1 VQERNSWRARELSN
15 NLPDWLKVPV
25 PSVRVLETMQ
35 GLIKGLSLH
44 TVCEE
49 ANCPNVGE
57 CFKSRTATFLLMG
70 DVCTRNCN
78 FCAVRHGNPL
88 PLDPDEPRNLAE
100 ACKALGLKYVVL
112 TCVTRDDLAD
122 GGASHM
128 ALVVKEVK
136 KLNPGAKVE
145 LLTSDL
151 GGNWDALKKL
161 LEAPLDVLA
170 HNVETVPS
178 LYPAVRPQADYQRSL
193 AVIEMAKTFVPKVL
207 TKSGIMVGLGETYEE
222 VIEVMS
228 DLISVGC
235 DILTI
240 GQYLQ
245 PSPSHLPVKE
255 FVPPKQ
261 YQMYERKGL
270 ELGFKYVVAG
280 PLVRSSYRASA
291 YQP

>member
-1 VQERNSWRARELSN
+1 MNGEFPE
-15 NLPDWLKVPV
+15 WLKIPA
-25 PSVRVLETMQ
+25 PDEKSLYEMQ
-35 GLIKGLSLH
+35 DLIKGMTLH

-49 ANCPNVGE
+49 ALCPNVGE

-88 PLDPDEPRNLAE
+88 PLDPDEPRHIAE

-128 ALVVKEVK
+128 ALVVEEVK
-136 KLNPGAKVE
+136 RLNPGAKVE

-151 GGNWDALKKL
+151 GGSRDALKNL
-161 LEAPLDVLA
+161 FEAPLDVLA

-178 LYPAVRPQADYQRSL
+178 LYPAVRPQANYERSL
-193 AVIEMAKTFVPKVL
+193 AVIEMAKAIAPKVL
-207 TKSGIMVGLGETYEE
+207 TKSGIMGGLGETYEE

-261 YQMYERKGL
+261 YQMYEQKGL

>member
-1 VQERNSWRARELSN
+1 MNQVFPE
-15 NLPDWLKVPV
+15 WLKIPA
-25 PSVRVLETMQ
+25 PDEKSLYEMQ
-35 GLIKGLSLH
+35 DLIKGMTLH

-49 ANCPNVGE
+49 ALCPNVGE

-88 PLDPDEPRNLAE
+88 PLNPDEPRHIAE

-128 ALVVKEVK
+128 ALVVEEVK

-151 GGNWDALKKL
+151 AGSRDALKNL

-178 LYPAVRPQADYQRSL
+178 LYPAVRPQANYERSL
-193 AVIEMAKTFVPKVL
+193 AVIEMAKAIAPKVL

-222 VIEVMS
+222 VIEVMC

-261 YQMYERKGL
+261 YQMYEQKGL

-280 PLVRSSYRASA
+280 PLVRSSYRAGA

>member
-1 VQERNSWRARELSN
+1 MNGKFPE
-15 NLPDWLKVPV
+15 WLKIPA
-25 PSVRVLETMQ
+25 PDEKSLYEMQ

-70 DVCTRNCN
+70 NVCTRNCN
-78 FCAVRHGNPL
+78 FCAVSHGVPL
-88 PLDPDEPRNLAE
+88 PLDRDEPQKIAK
-100 ACKALGLKYVVL
+100 ACQALGLKYVVL
-112 TCVTRDDLAD
+112 TCVTRDDLPD

-128 ALVVKEVK
+128 ASVVEEVK
-136 KLNPGAKVE
+136 KLNPDVKVE

-161 LEAPLDVLA
+161 LEASLDVLS
-170 HNVETVPS
+170 HNAETVPS

-193 AVIEMAKTFVPKVL
+193 AVIEMAKTIAPNVL
-207 TKSGIMVGLGETYEE
+207 TKSGIMVGLGEEFEE

-228 DLISVGC
+228 DLIAVGC

-255 FVPPKQ
+255 YVHPEK
-261 YQMYERKGL
+261 YLMYEQKAR

-291 YQP
+291 YHH

>member
-1 VQERNSWRARELSN
+1 MNGEFPE
-15 NLPDWLKVPV
+15 WLKIPA
-25 PSVRVLETMQ
+25 PDEKSLYEMQ
-35 GLIKGLSLH
+35 DLIKGMTLH

-49 ANCPNVGE
+49 ALCPNVGE

-88 PLDPDEPRNLAE
+88 PLDPDEPRHIAE
-100 ACKALGLKYVVL
+100 ACKALGLKSVVL

-128 ALVVKEVK
+128 ALVVEEVK

-151 GGNWDALKKL
+151 GGSRDALKNL

-178 LYPAVRPQADYQRSL
+178 LYPAVRPQANYERSL
-193 AVIEMAKTFVPKVL
+193 AVIEMAKAIAPKVL

-222 VIEVMS
+222 VIEVMC

-261 YQMYERKGL
+261 YQMYEQKGL

-291 YQP
+291 YQS

>member
-1 VQERNSWRARELSN
+1 MNGEFPE
-15 NLPDWLKVPV
+15 WLKIPA
-25 PSVRVLETMQ
+25 PDEKSLYEMQ
-35 GLIKGLSLH
+35 DLIKGMTLH

-49 ANCPNVGE
+49 ALCPNVGE

-88 PLDPDEPRNLAE
+88 TLDSDEPRHIAE

-151 GGNWDALKKL
+151 AGSRDALKNL

-178 LYPAVRPQADYQRSL
+178 LYPAVRPQANYERSL
-193 AVIEMAKTFVPKVL
+193 AVIEMAKTIAPKVL

-222 VIEVMS
+222 VFEVMS

-261 YQMYERKGL
+261 YQMYEQKGL

>member
-1 VQERNSWRARELSN
+1 MNGEFPE
-15 NLPDWLKVPV
+15 WLKIPA
-25 PSVRVLETMQ
+25 PDEKSLYEMQ
-35 GLIKGLSLH
+35 DLIKGMTLH

-49 ANCPNVGE
+49 ALCPNVGE

-88 PLDPDEPRNLAE
+88 PLDPDEPRHIAE

-136 KLNPGAKVE
+136 ILNPGAKVE

-151 GGNWDALKKL
+151 GGSRDALKNL

-178 LYPAVRPQADYQRSL
+178 LYPVVRPQANYERSL
-193 AVIEMAKTFVPKVL
+193 AVIEMAKTIAPKVL
-207 TKSGIMVGLGETYEE
+207 TKSGIMVGLGEKFEE

-261 YQMYERKGL
+261 YQMYEQKGL

>member
-1 VQERNSWRARELSN
+1 MNGEFPE
-15 NLPDWLKVPV
+15 WLKIPA
-25 PSVRVLETMQ
+25 PDEKSLYEMQ
-35 GLIKGLSLH
+35 DLIKGMTLH

-49 ANCPNVGE
+49 ALCPNVGE

-88 PLDPDEPRNLAE
+88 PLDPDEPRHIAE

-128 ALVVKEVK
+128 ALVVEEVK
-136 KLNPGAKVE
+136 RLNPGAKVE

-151 GGNWDALKKL
+151 GGSRDALKNL

-170 HNVETVPS
+170 HNVEIVPS
-178 LYPAVRPQADYQRSL
+178 LYPAVRPQANYERSL
-193 AVIEMAKTFVPKVL
+193 AVIEMAKAIAPKVL

-222 VIEVMS
+222 VIEVMC

-261 YQMYERKGL
+261 YQMYEQKGL

-291 YQP
+291 YQS

>member
-1 VQERNSWRARELSN
+1 MNGEFPE
-15 NLPDWLKVPV
+15 WLKIPA
-25 PSVRVLETMQ
+25 PDEKSLYEMQ
-35 GLIKGLSLH
+35 DLIKGMALH

-49 ANCPNVGE
+49 ALCPNVGE

-88 PLDPDEPRNLAE
+88 PLDPDEPRHIAE

-151 GGNWDALKKL
+151 GGSRDALKNL

-178 LYPAVRPQADYQRSL
+178 LYPAVRPQANYERSL
-193 AVIEMAKTFVPKVL
+193 AVIEMAKTIAPKVL

-222 VIEVMS
+222 VIKVMS

-261 YQMYERKGL
+261 YQMYEQKGL

>member
-1 VQERNSWRARELSN
+1 
-15 NLPDWLKVPV
+15 
-25 PSVRVLETMQ
+25 MQ

>member
-1 VQERNSWRARELSN
+1 MNGEFPE
-15 NLPDWLKVPV
+15 WLKIPA
-25 PSVRVLETMQ
+25 PDEKSLYEMQ
-35 GLIKGLSLH
+35 DLIKGMTLH

-49 ANCPNVGE
+49 ALCPNVGE

-88 PLDPDEPRNLAE
+88 PLDPDEPRHIAE

-128 ALVVKEVK
+128 ALVVEEVK
-136 KLNPGAKVE
+136 RLNPGAKVE

-151 GGNWDALKKL
+151 GGSRDALKNL

-178 LYPAVRPQADYQRSL
+178 LYPAVRPQANYERSL
-193 AVIEMAKTFVPKVL
+193 AVIEMAKAIAPKVL

-261 YQMYERKGL
+261 YQMYEQKGL

>member
-1 VQERNSWRARELSN
+1 MNGEFPE
-15 NLPDWLKVPV
+15 WLKIPA
-25 PSVRVLETMQ
+25 PDEKSLYEMQ
-35 GLIKGLSLH
+35 DLIKGMTLH

-49 ANCPNVGE
+49 ALCPNVGE

-88 PLDPDEPRNLAE
+88 PLDPDEPRHIAE

-128 ALVVKEVK
+128 ALVVEEVK
-136 KLNPGAKVE
+136 RLNPGAKVE

-151 GGNWDALKKL
+151 GGSRDALKNL
-161 LEAPLDVLA
+161 FEAPLDVLA

-178 LYPAVRPQADYQRSL
+178 LYPAVRPQANYERSL
-193 AVIEMAKTFVPKVL
+193 AVIEMAKAIAPKVL

-261 YQMYERKGL
+261 YQMYEQKGL

-291 YQP
+291 YQS

>member
-1 VQERNSWRARELSN
+1 MNGEFPE
-15 NLPDWLKVPV
+15 WLKIPA
-25 PSVRVLETMQ
+25 PDEKSLYEMQ
-35 GLIKGLSLH
+35 DLIKGMALH

-49 ANCPNVGE
+49 ALCPNVGE

-88 PLDPDEPRNLAE
+88 PLDPDEPRHIAE

-151 GGNWDALKKL
+151 GGSRDALKNL

-178 LYPAVRPQADYQRSL
+178 LYPAVRPQANYERSL
-193 AVIEMAKTFVPKVL
+193 AVIEMAKAIAPKVL

-222 VIEVMS
+222 VIKVMS

-261 YQMYERKGL
+261 YQMYEQKGL

>member
-1 VQERNSWRARELSN
+1 MNQVFPE
-15 NLPDWLKVPV
+15 WLKIPA
-25 PSVRVLETMQ
+25 PDEESLSQMQ
-35 GLIKGLSLH
+35 DLIKGMTLH

-49 ANCPNVGE
+49 ALCPNVGE

-70 DVCTRNCN
+70 DVCTRHCN

-88 PLDPDEPRNLAE
+88 PLDPDEPRHIAE

-112 TCVTRDDLAD
+112 TCVTRDDLSD

-151 GGNWDALKKL
+151 AGNRDALKTL

-178 LYPAVRPQADYQRSL
+178 LYPAVRPQADYERSL
-193 AVIEMAKTFVPKVL
+193 ALIEMAKTIAPKVL

-245 PSPSHLPVKE
+245 PSLSHLPVRE

-261 YQMYERKGL
+261 YQMYEQKGL

-280 PLVRSSYRASA
+280 PLVRSSYRAGA

>member
-1 VQERNSWRARELSN
+1 MNQEFPE
-15 NLPDWLKVPV
+15 WLKIPA
-25 PSVRVLETMQ
+25 PDEESLRQMQ
-35 GLIKGLSLH
+35 DLIKGMTLH

-49 ANCPNVGE
+49 ALCPNVGE

-88 PLDPDEPRNLAE
+88 PLDPDEPRHIAE

-136 KLNPGAKVE
+136 KLNPGARVE

-151 GGNWDALKKL
+151 AGNRDALKTL
-161 LEAPLDVLA
+161 LEAPLDVFA

-178 LYPAVRPQADYQRSL
+178 LYPAVRPQADYERSL
-193 AVIEMAKTFVPKVL
+193 AMIEMAKTIAPKVL

-255 FVPPKQ
+255 FVHPKQ
-261 YQMYERKGL
+261 YQMYEQKGL
-270 ELGFKYVVAG
+270 ELGFKYVVTG
-280 PLVRSSYRASA
+280 PLVRSSYRAGA

>member
-1 VQERNSWRARELSN
+1 MNGEFPE
-15 NLPDWLKVPV
+15 WLKIPA
-25 PSVRVLETMQ
+25 PDEKSLYEMQ
-35 GLIKGLSLH
+35 DLIKGMTLH

-49 ANCPNVGE
+49 ALCPNVGE

-88 PLDPDEPRNLAE
+88 PLDPDEPRHIAE

-128 ALVVKEVK
+128 ALVVEEVK
-136 KLNPGAKVE
+136 RLNPGAKVE

-151 GGNWDALKKL
+151 GGSRDALKNL
-161 LEAPLDVLA
+161 FEAPLDVLA

-178 LYPAVRPQADYQRSL
+178 LYPAVRPQANYERSL
-193 AVIEMAKTFVPKVL
+193 AVIEMATAIAPKVL
-207 TKSGIMVGLGETYEE
+207 TKSGIMGGLGETYEE

-261 YQMYERKGL
+261 YQMYEQKGL

>member
-1 VQERNSWRARELSN
+1 MNGEFPE
-15 NLPDWLKVPV
+15 WLKIPA
-25 PSVRVLETMQ
+25 PDEKSLYEMQ
-35 GLIKGLSLH
+35 DLIKGMTLH

-49 ANCPNVGE
+49 ALCPNVGE

-88 PLDPDEPRNLAE
+88 PLDPDEPRHIAE

-128 ALVVKEVK
+128 ALVVEEVK
-136 KLNPGAKVE
+136 RLNPGAKVE

-151 GGNWDALKKL
+151 GGSRDALKNL

-178 LYPAVRPQADYQRSL
+178 LYPAVRPQANYERSL
-193 AVIEMAKTFVPKVL
+193 AVIEMAKAIAPKVL

-222 VIEVMS
+222 VIEVMC

-261 YQMYERKGL
+261 YQMYEQKGL

-291 YQP
+291 YQS

>member
-1 VQERNSWRARELSN
+1 MNGEFPE
-15 NLPDWLKVPV
+15 WLKIPA
-25 PSVRVLETMQ
+25 PDEKSLYEMQ
-35 GLIKGLSLH
+35 DLIKGMTLH

-49 ANCPNVGE
+49 ALCPNVGE

-88 PLDPDEPRNLAE
+88 PLDPDEPRHIAE

-128 ALVVKEVK
+128 ALVVREVK

-151 GGNWDALKKL
+151 AGSRDALKNL

-178 LYPAVRPQADYQRSL
+178 LYPAVRPQANYERSL
-193 AVIEMAKTFVPKVL
+193 AVIEMAKAIAPKVL

-222 VIEVMS
+222 VIEVMC

-261 YQMYERKGL
+261 YQMYEQKGL

-280 PLVRSSYRASA
+280 PLVRSSYRAGA

>member
-1 VQERNSWRARELSN
+1 MNGEFPE
-15 NLPDWLKVPV
+15 WLKIPA
-25 PSVRVLETMQ
+25 PDEKSLYEMQ
-35 GLIKGLSLH
+35 DLIKGMTLH

-49 ANCPNVGE
+49 ALCPNVGE

-88 PLDPDEPRNLAE
+88 PLNPDEPRHIAE

-128 ALVVKEVK
+128 ALVVEEVK

-151 GGNWDALKKL
+151 GGSRDALKNL

-178 LYPAVRPQADYQRSL
+178 LYPAVRPQANYERSL
-193 AVIEMAKTFVPKVL
+193 AVIEMAKAIAPKVL

-261 YQMYERKGL
+261 YQMYEQKGL

>member
-1 VQERNSWRARELSN
+1 MNQEFPE
-15 NLPDWLKVPV
+15 WLKIPA
-25 PSVRVLETMQ
+25 PDEESLRQMQ
-35 GLIKGLSLH
+35 DLIKGMTLH

-49 ANCPNVGE
+49 ALCPNVGE

-88 PLDPDEPRNLAE
+88 PLDPDEPRHIAE

-136 KLNPGAKVE
+136 KLNPGARVE

-151 GGNWDALKKL
+151 AGNRDALKTL
-161 LEAPLDVLA
+161 LEAPLEVLA

-178 LYPAVRPQADYQRSL
+178 LYPAVRPQADYERSL
-193 AVIEMAKTFVPKVL
+193 AVIEMAKTIAPKVL

-222 VIEVMS
+222 VIEGPRQVF
-228 DLISVGC
+228 VGFLGTTPRC
-235 DILTI
+235 ILKGNVCESAKNQTRYDIC
-240 GQYLQ
+240 
-245 PSPSHLPVKE
+245 
-255 FVPPKQ
+255 
-261 YQMYERKGL
+261 
-270 ELGFKYVVAG
+270 
-280 PLVRSSYRASA
+280 PLKKCIKALLF
-291 YQP
+291 PF

>member
-1 VQERNSWRARELSN
+1 MNQEFPE
-15 NLPDWLKVPV
+15 WLKIPA
-25 PSVRVLETMQ
+25 PDEESLRQMQ
-35 GLIKGLSLH
+35 DLIKGMTLH

-49 ANCPNVGE
+49 ALCPNVGE

-88 PLDPDEPRNLAE
+88 PLDPDEPRHIAE
-100 ACKALGLKYVVL
+100 ACKALDLKYVVL
-112 TCVTRDDLAD
+112 TCVTRDDLSD

-151 GGNWDALKKL
+151 GGNRDALKTL
-161 LEAPLDVLA
+161 LEAPLDVFA

-178 LYPAVRPQADYQRSL
+178 LYPAVRPQADYERSL
-193 AVIEMAKTFVPKVL
+193 ALIEMAKTIAPKVL

-255 FVPPKQ
+255 FVHPKQ

-280 PLVRSSYRASA
+280 PLVRSSYRAGA

>member
-1 VQERNSWRARELSN
+1 MNGEFPE
-15 NLPDWLKVPV
+15 WLKIPA
-25 PSVRVLETMQ
+25 PDEKSLYEMQ
-35 GLIKGLSLH
+35 DLIKGMTLH

-49 ANCPNVGE
+49 ALCPNVGE

-88 PLDPDEPRNLAE
+88 PLDPDEPRHIAE

-128 ALVVKEVK
+128 ALVVEEVK

-151 GGNWDALKKL
+151 GGSRDALKNL

-178 LYPAVRPQADYQRSL
+178 LYPAVRPQANYERSL
-193 AVIEMAKTFVPKVL
+193 AVIEMAKAIAPKVL

-222 VIEVMS
+222 VIEVMC

-261 YQMYERKGL
+261 YQMYEQKGL

-280 PLVRSSYRASA
+280 PLVRSSYRAGA

>member
-1 VQERNSWRARELSN
+1 MNGEFPE
-15 NLPDWLKVPV
+15 WLKIPA
-25 PSVRVLETMQ
+25 PDEKSLYEMQ
-35 GLIKGLSLH
+35 DLIKGMTLH

-49 ANCPNVGE
+49 ALCPNVGE

-88 PLDPDEPRNLAE
+88 PLDPDEPRHIAE

-151 GGNWDALKKL
+151 AGSRDALKNL

-178 LYPAVRPQADYQRSL
+178 LYPAVRPQANYERSL
-193 AVIEMAKTFVPKVL
+193 AVIEMAKTIAPKVL

-222 VIEVMS
+222 VIKVMS

-261 YQMYERKGL
+261 YQMYEQKGL

-291 YQP
+291 YQS

>member
-1 VQERNSWRARELSN
+1 MNGEFPE
-15 NLPDWLKVPV
+15 WLKIPA
-25 PSVRVLETMQ
+25 PDEKSLYEMQ
-35 GLIKGLSLH
+35 DLIKGMTLH

-49 ANCPNVGE
+49 ALCPNVGE

-88 PLDPDEPRNLAE
+88 PLDPDEPRHIAE

-151 GGNWDALKKL
+151 GGSRDALKNL

-178 LYPAVRPQADYQRSL
+178 LYPAVRPQANYERSL
-193 AVIEMAKTFVPKVL
+193 AVIEMAKAIAPKVL

-261 YQMYERKGL
+261 YQMYEQKGL

>member
-1 VQERNSWRARELSN
+1 MNGEFPE
-15 NLPDWLKVPV
+15 WLKIPA
-25 PSVRVLETMQ
+25 PDEKSLYEMQ
-35 GLIKGLSLH
+35 DLIKGMTLH

-49 ANCPNVGE
+49 ALCPNVGE

-88 PLDPDEPRNLAE
+88 TLDSDEPRHIAE

-128 ALVVKEVK
+128 ALVVEEVK
-136 KLNPGAKVE
+136 RLNPGAKVE

-151 GGNWDALKKL
+151 GGSRDALKNL

-178 LYPAVRPQADYQRSL
+178 LYPAVRPQANYERSL
-193 AVIEMAKTFVPKVL
+193 AVIEMAKAIAPKVL

-222 VIEVMS
+222 VIEVMC

-261 YQMYERKGL
+261 YQMYEQKGL

-280 PLVRSSYRASA
+280 PLVRSSYKAGA

>member
-1 VQERNSWRARELSN
+1 MNGKFPE
-15 NLPDWLKVPV
+15 WLKIPA
-25 PSVRVLETMQ
+25 PDEKSLYEMQ
-35 GLIKGLSLH
+35 GLIRGLSLH

-70 DVCTRNCN
+70 NVCTRNCN
-78 FCAVRHGNPL
+78 FCAVSHGVPL
-88 PLDPDEPRNLAE
+88 PLDRDEPQKIAK
-100 ACKALGLKYVVL
+100 ACQALGLKYVVL

-128 ALVVKEVK
+128 ASVVEEVK
-136 KLNPGAKVE
+136 KLNPDVKVE

-161 LEAPLDVLA
+161 LEAFLDVLA
-170 HNVETVPS
+170 HNAETVPS

-193 AVIEMAKTFVPKVL
+193 AVIEMAKKFVPNVL
-207 TKSGIMVGLGETYEE
+207 TKSGIMVGLGEEFEE

-228 DLISVGC
+228 DLIAVGC

-255 FVPPKQ
+255 YVHPEK
-261 YQMYERKGL
+261 YLMYEQKAR

-291 YQP
+291 YHH

>member
-1 VQERNSWRARELSN
+1 MNGEFPE
-15 NLPDWLKVPV
+15 WLKIPA
-25 PSVRVLETMQ
+25 PDEKSLYEMQ
-35 GLIKGLSLH
+35 DLIKGMTLH

-49 ANCPNVGE
+49 ALCPNVGE

-88 PLDPDEPRNLAE
+88 PLDPDEPRHIAE

-128 ALVVKEVK
+128 ALVVEEVK
-136 KLNPGAKVE
+136 RLNPGAKVE

-151 GGNWDALKKL
+151 GGSRDALKNL
-161 LEAPLDVLA
+161 FEAPLDVLA

-178 LYPAVRPQADYQRSL
+178 LYPAVRPQANYERSL
-193 AVIEMAKTFVPKVL
+193 AVIEMAKAIAPKVL

-261 YQMYERKGL
+261 YQMYEQKGL

>member
-1 VQERNSWRARELSN
+1 MNGEFPE
-15 NLPDWLKVPV
+15 WLKIPA
-25 PSVRVLETMQ
+25 PDEKSLYEMQ
-35 GLIKGLSLH
+35 DLIKGMTLH

-49 ANCPNVGE
+49 ALCPNVGE

-88 PLDPDEPRNLAE
+88 PLDPDEPRHIAE

-128 ALVVKEVK
+128 ALVVEEVK
-136 KLNPGAKVE
+136 RLNPGAKVE

-151 GGNWDALKKL
+151 GGSRDALKNL
-161 LEAPLDVLA
+161 FEAPLDVLA

-178 LYPAVRPQADYQRSL
+178 LYPAVRPQANYERSL
-193 AVIEMAKTFVPKVL
+193 AVIEMAKAIAPKVL

-222 VIEVMS
+222 VIEVMC

-261 YQMYERKGL
+261 YQMYEQKGL

-280 PLVRSSYRASA
+280 PLVRSSYRAGA

>member
-1 VQERNSWRARELSN
+1 MNGEFPE
-15 NLPDWLKVPV
+15 WLKIPA
-25 PSVRVLETMQ
+25 PDEKSLYEMQ
-35 GLIKGLSLH
+35 DLIKGMTLH

-49 ANCPNVGE
+49 ALCPNVGE

-88 PLDPDEPRNLAE
+88 PLDPDEPRHIAE

-128 ALVVKEVK
+128 ALVVEEVK

-151 GGNWDALKKL
+151 AGSRDALKNL

-178 LYPAVRPQADYQRSL
+178 LYPAVRPQANYERSL
-193 AVIEMAKTFVPKVL
+193 AVIEMAKTIAPKVL

-222 VIEVMS
+222 VFEVMS

-261 YQMYERKGL
+261 YQMYEQKGL

-291 YQP
+291 YQS

>member
-1 VQERNSWRARELSN
+1 MNGEFPE
-15 NLPDWLKVPV
+15 WLKIPA
-25 PSVRVLETMQ
+25 PDEKSLYEMQ
-35 GLIKGLSLH
+35 DLIKGMTLH

-49 ANCPNVGE
+49 ALCPNVGE

-88 PLDPDEPRNLAE
+88 PLDPDEPRHIAE

-128 ALVVKEVK
+128 ALVVEEVK
-136 KLNPGAKVE
+136 RLNPGAKVE

-151 GGNWDALKKL
+151 AGSRDALKNL

-178 LYPAVRPQADYQRSL
+178 LYPAVRPQANYERSL
-193 AVIEMAKTFVPKVL
+193 AVIEMAKAIAPKVL

-261 YQMYERKGL
+261 YQMYEQKGL